1 MQKITTI
8 SDIIIKKILMENE
21 LSENIKEDDLIE
33 KELFEEERYIKN
45 KKKLV
50 YEIAEAR
57 IMEISE
63 ILLLKNINFKYYNSS
78 NKIIFLEFK
87 DQLRVK
93 SLGKVYKRFF
103 PKIEII
109 IAVFTKF
116 I

>member
-1 MQKITTI
+1 MQNNYNKWKNC
-8 SDIIIKKILMENE
+8 KKILMENE

-33 KELFEEERYIKN
+33 KELFEEERYIKI

-50 YEIAEAR
+50 YEIVKAR

-63 ILLLKNINFKYYNSS
+63 ILLLKNINFKYYNTS

-93 SLGKVYKRFF
+93 SLGKVFKEVF
-103 PKIEII
+103 PKIEIRNCS
-109 IAVFTKF
+109 FTKF